1 MKNRKWARAAE
12 ASCSAASVPFSG
24 FCALS
29 SLLLFFLFIGGCA
42 SPSEPYERKA
52 PTPQAV
58 NDLTAIRSGN
68 DVTLS
73 FALPNEAVDHRP
85 LGPPLTIEIYR
96 DFEPSASA
104 GGTPLQPPTNPTLRI
119 TIPASMVDRYSDQ
132 GRVRYTDA
140 LSAEDF
146 AQHAGSV
153 AVYVVRTSTSPK
165 KWSANS
171 NAAAV
176 GVQPAPQAIDDLKA
190 DVTSSAIVLAW
201 TPPKPVVDSTPAI
214 AGYRLYRAEAAAT
227 ATSENPLLKSPLARI
242 GETSPD
248 SQSFRDAQF
257 TFGATY
263 IYSVR
268 SFSQY
273 SAAALESADS
283 NLVVISP
290 RDTFPPAAPQRLI
303 AVLVPAQVNVPA
315 HIELSWAI
323 SPESDLA
330 GYNIYRT
337 EQAGAQPMRLNTE
350 LLLTPA
356 FRDMNVEPGHVYFY
370 TVTAVD
376 SSGNESASSVDVSGS
391 VPAESH
397 STP

>member
-12 ASCSAASVPFSG
+12 VSCSAASVPFSF
-24 FCALS
+24 FCTLYT
-29 SLLLFFLFIGGCA
+29 LLLCSLFIGGCA

-58 NDLTAIRSGN
+58 NDLAATRSGN
-68 DVTLS
+68 DVALS
-73 FALPNEAVDHRP
+73 FTLPSEAMDHRA
-85 LGPPLTIEIYR
+85 LGTPLTIEIYR
-96 DFEPSASA
+96 DFEPSPSS
-104 GGTPLQPPTNPTLRI
+104 GGKPLQAPANPTLRI

-132 GRVRYTDA
+132 GRVRYADEI
-140 LSAEDF
+140 SGEDF

-153 AVYVVRTSTSPK
+153 AVYVVRTSASPK
-165 KWSANS
+165 KTSASS

-190 DVTSSAIVLAW
+190 DVTSSAIVLTW
-201 TPPKPVVDSTPAI
+201 TPPKPLVDATPTI
-214 AGYRLYRAEAAAT
+214 AGYRLYRAEAAANAT
-227 ATSENPLLKSPLARI
+227 ADNPMLKSPLARV

-248 SQSFRDAQF
+248 SQSFSDGQF
-257 TFGATY
+257 TFGDTY
-263 IYSVR
+263 VYSVR

-273 SAAALESADS
+273 SAEGLESADS
-283 NLVVISP
+283 NLVVITP
-290 RDTFPPAAPQRLI
+290 RDTFPPAAPQGLI
-303 AVLVPAQVNVPA
+303 AVLVPAQGNAPA

-323 SPESDLA
+323 SPETDLA

-337 EQAGAQPMRLNTE
+337 EQAGVQPTQLNTE

-356 FRDMNVEPGHVYFY
+356 FRDMNVQPGRVYFY

-376 SSGNESASSVDVSGS
+376 SSGNESTSSAVASGS
-391 VPAESH
+391 VPVESH

>member
-1 MKNRKWARAAE
+1 MKNRKWARAAV
-12 ASCSAASVPFSG
+12 SCSAASVPFSAS
-24 FCALS
+24 CTLY
-29 SLLLFFLFIGGCA
+29 LLLLCFLFIGGCA

-58 NDLTAIRSGN
+58 NDLTATRSGN
-68 DVTLS
+68 DVALS
-73 FALPNEAVDHRP
+73 FTLPNEAMDHRP
-85 LGPPLTIEIYR
+85 LGSTPLTIEIYR
-96 DFEPSASA
+96 DFEPSPSSA
-104 GGTPLQPPTNPTLRI
+104 GKPLQAPANPTLRI
-119 TIPASMVDRYSDQ
+119 TIPASMVVSYSDQ

-140 LSAEDF
+140 LSGEDF

-153 AVYVVRTSTSPK
+153 AVYVVRTSASPK
-165 KWSANS
+165 KSSASS

-190 DVTSSAIVLAW
+190 DVTSSAIVLTW
-201 TPPKPVVDSTPAI
+201 TPPKPLVDATPTI
-214 AGYRLYRAEAAAT
+214 AGYRLYRAEAAANAT
-227 ATSENPLLKSPLARI
+227 ADNPMLKSLLARV

-248 SQSFRDAQF
+248 SQSFSDGQF

-263 IYSVR
+263 VYSVR

-273 SAAALESADS
+273 SAEALESTDS
-283 NLVVISP
+283 NLVVITP
-290 RDTFPPAAPQRLI
+290 RDTFPPAAPQGLI
-303 AVLVPAQVNVPA
+303 AVLVPAQGNVPA

-323 SPESDLA
+323 SPETDLA
-330 GYNIYRT
+330 GYSIYRT
-337 EQAGAQPMRLNTE
+337 EQAGVQPTRLNTE

-356 FRDMNVEPGHVYFY
+356 FRDMNVQPGRVYFY

-376 SSGNESASSVDVSGS
+376 SSGNESTSSAVASGS
-391 VPAESH
+391 VPVESH

>member
-1 MKNRKWARAAE
+1 MKNRRWARAAK
-12 ASCSAASVPFSG
+12 AFCSAASVPFS
-24 FCALS
+24 ASYTLYS
-29 SLLLFFLFIGGCA
+29 VLLCSLFIAGCA

-58 NDLTAIRSGN
+58 NDLTATRSGN
-68 DVTLS
+68 DVALS
-73 FALPNEAVDHRP
+73 FTLPSEAMDHRP
-85 LGPPLTIEIYR
+85 LATPLTIEIYR
-96 DFEPSASA
+96 DFESPPTA
-104 GGTPLQPPTNPTLRI
+104 GGRPLQAPANPTLRI

-140 LSAEDF
+140 LSGEDF

-153 AVYVVRTSTSPK
+153 AVYVVRTFASPK
-165 KWSANS
+165 KSSGNS
-171 NAAAV
+171 NAAPV

-190 DVTSSAIVLAW
+190 NLTSSAIVLAW
-201 TPPKPVVDSTPAI
+201 TPPKPLADATPTI

-227 ATSENPLLKSPLARI
+227 ATAENPQLKSPLARV

-257 TFGATY
+257 SFGATY
-263 IYSVR
+263 VYSVR

-273 SAAALESADS
+273 SAEAPESTDS
-283 NLVVISP
+283 NLVVITP
-290 RDTFPPAAPQRLI
+290 RDTFPPAAPQGLI
-303 AVLVPAQVNVPA
+303 AVLVPAQGNVLA

-323 SPESDLA
+323 SPETDLA
-330 GYNIYRT
+330 GYNVYRT
-337 EQAGAQPMRLNTE
+337 EQAGVQPTRLNTE

-356 FRDMNVEPGHVYFY
+356 FRDMNVQPGRVYFY
-370 TVTAVD
+370 SVTAVD
-376 SSGNESASSVDVSGS
+376 SSGNESASSTAASGS